1 MNKTMK
7 NITRKII
14 LSITAFAVL
23 LVIGCTEDF
32 NDINTNPN
40 QPDKASVPFLM
51 TNAQFQLM
59 DNYWDEWYN
68 GRCGMLW
75 SQYWSQNEYTEESR
89 YRARP
94 TTDNNYWYGFYAGMN
109 DLQEIIR
116 KSDNN
121 NAIQIARIL
130 KSYFMQVLTDTYG
143 YIPYSE
149 ALQGT
154 DNLQP
159 KFDSPQ
165 DIYNGLLSTLAD
177 AQSKLDPDQTQPV
190 KGDNIYNGDVT
201 KWKKFANSLRLRIAT
216 RMKDVASSAAQSAYD
231 AAISAGVF
239 ESNADNATF
248 VWGGSAPNYNPLHE
262 QQLTRQDFSVSTTLM
277 AYLKGEVSGYPEDP
291 RKSIYASPIT
301 EGSSK
306 YVGMPYGLTNSAAA
320 SMSND
325 EVSQPGWEVYRPQA
339 PTILM
344 TYDEVLFIKSEWN
357 GFDANFYENAVR
369 ASMEFWGVSESDISS
384 YLDRLPAPNPQH
396 VYTQKWLALYMQGA
410 QAWSHVRRTNTPDL
424 DKPLGG
430 MYSEDEMEEAGRDV
444 PARRPYANNIYDLN
458 KENLDKALKEQG
470 PDNIATPIWWDT
482 E

>member
-1 MNKTMK
+1 MK
-7 NITRKII
+7 NIIQKII
-14 LSITAFAVL
+14 VSFTALAVL

-40 QPDKASVPFLM
+40 QPSKASVPYLL
-51 TNAQFQLM
+51 TNAQVQLM
-59 DNYWDEWYN
+59 DNYWDEWFN

-94 TTDNNYWYGFYAGMN
+94 TTDNGHWRGFYTPLN

-116 KSDNN
+116 TSDNN
-121 NAIQIARIL
+121 NAIQISRIL
-130 KSYFMQVLTDTYG
+130 KSFFFQVMTDTWG

-154 DNLQP
+154 ENLQP
-159 KFDSPQ
+159 KFDSQ
-165 DIYNGLLSTLAD
+165 EEIYNSLLTVLD
-177 AQSKLDPDQTQPV
+177 EAQSKLDPDSKKEV
-190 KGDNIYNGDVT
+190 KGDVIYNGNVQ

-216 RMKDVASSAAQSAYD
+216 RMKDVASSKAQSAYD
-231 AAISAGVF
+231 DAISDGVF

-248 VWGGSAPNYNPLHE
+248 VWGQDAPTYNPLHE

-277 AYLKGEVSGYPEDP
+277 AYLKGENNYPADP
-291 RKSIYASPIT
+291 RLSIYASPIT

-306 YVGMPYGLTNSAAA
+306 YVGMEYGLKNSSAAA
-320 SMSND
+320 ILNE
-325 EVSQPGWEVYRPQA
+325 EVSLPGWAVYKPTA

-344 TYDEVLFIKSEWN
+344 TYDEVLFIKSEFNSW
-357 GFDANFYENAVR
+357 DSKFYKEAVR
-369 ASMEFWGVSESDISS
+369 ANMEFWGADPNEIDTYIQRMPSASRES
-384 YLDRLPAPNPQH
+384 
-396 VYTQKWLALYMQGA
+396 VYTQKWLALYMQGP
-410 QAWSHVRRTNTPDL
+410 QAWAHVRRTNTPDL
-424 DKPLGG
+424 ERPVGG
-430 MYSEDEMEEAGRDV
+430 IYSEKEMDKAGRDV

-458 KENLDKALKEQG
+458 KENLDKALENQG
-470 PDNIATPIWWDT
+470 PDNIATPLWWD